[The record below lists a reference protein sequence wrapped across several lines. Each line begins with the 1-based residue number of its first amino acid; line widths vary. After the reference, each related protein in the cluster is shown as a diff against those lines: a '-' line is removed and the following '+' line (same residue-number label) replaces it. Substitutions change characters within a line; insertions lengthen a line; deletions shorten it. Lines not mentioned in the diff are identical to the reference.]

1 MRAATT
7 QRSMGGRSTSNREDG
22 KTKSIHGLHGLHGIR
37 IPRPRAFP
45 VQNPLTEKF
54 NSEDAKARSLESVK
68 SVDSSCLRAALH
80 ALRSTLYAV
89 RRLTSAATLH
99 ASRFFPGR
107 FTDIMSIPM
116 GPHGRWVARHLQDT
130 VCGAAQRAG
139 VDRQSLNKFARG
151 MPKVMG
157 DDREEAVYRVY
168 RLTPRQFAWNVKV
181 GWHGKK
187 SYEPAGRKVVSG
199 QLSVG
204 SGRGPVNSGQR
215 AAASGQLSVDSGRNS
230 KISVRPAVARKSA
243 IPNLKSKISN
253 FKSEIPARPAGGRN
267 PQSEIRNRKPE
278 IGFNREA
285 PKAFG
290 GSSDSVKSVK
300 SVDSSRLPAFAV
312 RSSIRNPKPAGRN
325 PKSEIENRKSKIPPW
340 LCRPDLC
347 RLSGRCPAA
356 RRRDFSGRTRRA
368 CTETEKRK

>member
-1 MRAATT
+1 MRTRSQKPEARSQKMEVSLRRQFLARRAADL
-7 QRSMGGRSTSNREDG
+7 QFRQALEGAACDAS
-22 KTKSIHGLHGLHGIR
+22 SI
-37 IPRPRAFP
+37 RAARRRATRQS
-45 VQNPLTEKF
+45 VLRQQKL
-54 NSEDAKARSLESVK
+54 AKACALA
-68 SVDSSCLRAALH
+68 RAGSRLQLAF
-80 ALRSTLYAV
+80 V
-89 RRLTSAATLH
+89 RRSSDFCLLTSALH

-151 MPKVMG
+151 MPKVIG
-157 DDREEAVYRVY
+157 GDREEAVYRVY

-187 SYEPAGRKVVSG
+187 SYEPGRTVGGG
-199 QLSVG
+199 QLSVI
-204 SGRGPVNSGQR
+204 SGRR
-215 AAASGQLSVDSGRNS
+215 AEGGTG
-230 KISVRPAVARKSA
+230 
-243 IPNLKSKISN
+243 
-253 FKSEIPARPAGGRN
+253 KSEIPARPAGGRN
-267 PQSEIRNRKPE
+267 PQSAFQNPKPK
-278 IGFNREA
+278 IGFNREGE
-285 PKAFG
+285 KAR
-290 GSSDSVKSVK
+290 SSASVQSVK

-312 RSSIRNPKPAGRN
+312 RSSIRNPKPAVRN
-325 PKSEIENRKSKIPPW
+325 PKPGLRDLRSKSEIRNQKSKIPKW

-368 CTETEKRK
+368 CAETEKRK